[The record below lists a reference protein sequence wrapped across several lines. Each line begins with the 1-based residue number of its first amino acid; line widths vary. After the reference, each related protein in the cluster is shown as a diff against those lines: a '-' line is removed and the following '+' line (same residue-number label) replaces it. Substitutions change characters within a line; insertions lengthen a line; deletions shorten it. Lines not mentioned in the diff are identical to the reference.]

1 MLNSR
6 TLAAAMLAAAPLAA
20 APLVATPLVAQA
32 AAPAGAPAA
41 AARLNPNTATEAQ
54 LRALPQLTPAQV
66 VAVVRGR
73 PYATQLDFHKAVGS
87 SLSAEQ
93 QTALYT
99 ALFVPLNLNTA
110 TREVIML
117 VPGMTPRMAHE
128 FEEYRPYT
136 SMDQFNRE
144 IGKYVPPAEVA
155 RLASYVTLR

>member
-6 TLAAAMLAAAPLAA
+6 TLASAAAAAAMLAAAPL
-20 APLVATPLVAQA
+20 VAQA
-32 AAPAGAPAA
+32 AAAAPAPAAPAA

-54 LRALPQLTPAQV
+54 LRTLPQLTPAQV

-87 SLSAEQ
+87 NLSAEQ

-99 ALFVPLNLNTA
+99 ALFVPVNLNTG
-110 TREVIML
+110 TPEQMML
-117 VPGMTPRMAHE
+117 IPGMTQRMVRE
-128 FEEYRPYT
+128 FHEYRPWT